1 MIMEDSQDTSSKLF
15 PVEALIISFVL
26 LSHILIPLLKS
37 ELFPYSSFQLFTGKT
52 LSYVEYE
59 AFDSK
64 RRPIS
69 LRDIKLQRNYYGM
82 SPREPYARIKPFTLD
97 KFDQK
102 LNKNE
107 LKEHILKYATPEMIP
122 IKIIQKVYGVKDEK
136 VKLISTESIL
146 IQSSENE

>member
-1 MIMEDSQDTSSKLF
+1 MEDSQDTSSKLF

-102 LNKNE
+102 LNQNE

-122 IKIIQKVYGVKDEK
+122 ITIIQKVYGVKDEK